1 MNKYLEIFKSNLT
14 LVTLIFYVLGY
25 AYLGMYYF
33 QFDISI
39 VNYINLQDI
48 IFTTINSLVVL
59 ILAYLFVEFGLY
71 LIGIL
76 ILNTIFHFFIERKL
90 LKRLGN
96 NARVQKYI
104 KYRNDKHYSD
114 NIKGFTLSLLM
125 LITFLLLYF
134 SDEKTFIFSLFFPFF
149 TIKLYQIIPKEKGE
163 IQSQLN
169 QFFLGLL
176 TFTFILCFAYWGY
189 KDGTALKNSDNGQQ
203 IEFKEQSISYSTKS
217 DSLNFIGE
225 TNGYLFIY
233 NNKNR
238 QTLIFNK
245 SGISS
250 LKIKDTSPTKEE
262 KKAQE
267 IEAQRKINDF
277 FEQFKQK

>member
-14 LVTLIFYVLGY
+14 IVTLIFYVLGY
-25 AYLGMYYF
+25 TYLYMYYH

-71 LIGIL
+71 IIGIL
-76 ILNTIFHFFIERKL
+76 ILNAIFHLFIKGNF

-96 NARVQKYI
+96 NPRVQKYI
-104 KYRNDKHYSD
+104 KFRNDKHYSN
-114 NIKGFTLSLLM
+114 NIKGTTLFLLI

-134 SDEKTFIFSLFFPFF
+134 SNEKTLIFSLFLPFF
-149 TIKLYQIIPKEKGE
+149 IIKLYQIIPKEKGE
-163 IQSQLN
+163 MQIQLN
-169 QFFLGLL
+169 QFFLGSL
-176 TFTFILCFAYWGY
+176 TFIFILCFAYWGY
-189 KDGTALKNSDNGQQ
+189 KDGTTTKNNDSGQQ
-203 IEFKEQSISYSTKS
+203 IEFREQDIAYNTKS

-225 TNGYLFIY
+225 SNGYLFLY

-238 QTLIFNK
+238 ESLIFSK

-267 IEAQRKINDF
+267 IEAQRKINTF
-277 FEQFKQK
+277 FEQIKQK